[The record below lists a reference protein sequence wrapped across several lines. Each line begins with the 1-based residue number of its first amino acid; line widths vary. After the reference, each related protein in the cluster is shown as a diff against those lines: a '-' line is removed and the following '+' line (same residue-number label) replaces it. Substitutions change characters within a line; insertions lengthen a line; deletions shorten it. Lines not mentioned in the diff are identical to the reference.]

1 MIRSKGSYLAPQLE
15 VVEDLK
21 KGGFGV
27 KARQPIFKDDLLAVW
42 SGVIYSEAELA
53 GLSGEQKAHSVEIE
67 DGLYLVSLVMDEP
80 ADFINHSCNPNAG
93 MRGQI
98 CIVAMRNIEPGEEIT
113 MDYAMVDSSS
123 YDAFACACGEKD
135 CRGWIDGTG
144 YKTPVLWE
152 KYAGYFA
159 PHIQRKIDALKNV

>member
-1 MIRSKGSYLAPQLE
+1 MVKSKGSYLAPQLE
-15 VVEDLK
+15 VVKDAE

-27 KARQPIFKDDLLAVW
+27 KAKTPIRKDDLLAVW
-42 SGVIYSEAELA
+42 SGVIYTADELAELSA
-53 GLSGEQKAHSVEIE
+53 GEKSRTVEIE

-98 CIVAMRNIEPGEEIT
+98 CIVAMRDIASGEEIT
-113 MDYAMVDSSS
+113 MDYAMVDSGD
-123 YDAFACACGEKD
+123 YDAFPCACGEKD
-135 CRGWIDGTG
+135 CREWIDGSG
-144 YKTPVLWE
+144 YKNPALWE

-159 PHIQRKIDALKNV
+159 PHIQRKIDALKGV